1 MTALWYVLQSKPRK
15 EEFLCSQLLAHH
27 IEVFYPYVCVQPVN
41 PRMRKVKPYFPGY
54 VFVHAD
60 LKQIS
65 LFALQ
70 WMPGARGIVAFDGEL
85 ADVPE
90 CLVNQIRQR
99 VEQINAGGVEFTE
112 SVTAGEIVTICDG
125 PFTGYEAIFDAH
137 IPGTERVRVLL
148 KLLENRQVPLELFSK
163 QVELIETNKN
173 YR

>member
-27 IEVFYPYVCVQPVN
+27 LEAFFPHICVHPVN

-54 VFVHAD
+54 VFVYAN
-60 LKQIS
+60 LKQTS
-65 LFALQ
+65 LFTLQ
-70 WMPGARGIVAFDGEL
+70 WMPGARGIVAFDGEP

-90 CLVNQIRQR
+90 CLVSQIRQH
-99 VEQINAGGVEFTE
+99 VEQINTSGGNSIQSMAT
-112 SVTAGEIVTICDG
+112 GEIVAICDG

-137 IPGTERVRVLL
+137 IPGTKRVRVLL